1 MNENT
6 IASKQL
12 NFSDLSNIE
21 PFQLTPTTHNLL
33 QVVEWSNQK
42 FFCRPEPTGLWD
54 GYAPARLEKENNR
67 VSSTD

>member
-33 QVVEWSNQK
+33 QAVEWSNQK
-42 FFCRPEPTGLWD
+42 FFCRPEPTGLWA
-54 GYAPARLEKENNR
+54 GYAPARLVKENNR
-67 VSSTD
+67 VSCTD